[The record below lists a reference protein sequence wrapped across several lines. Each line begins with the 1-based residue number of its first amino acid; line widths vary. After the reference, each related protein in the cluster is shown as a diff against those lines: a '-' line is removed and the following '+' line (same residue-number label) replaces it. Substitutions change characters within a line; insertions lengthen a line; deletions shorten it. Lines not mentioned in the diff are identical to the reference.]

1 MPETTMPE
9 NATLPGIRI
18 GHGSDFKGITGCTVI
33 LCEGGGVCGVD
44 IRGAAAGT
52 RETVVCDPG
61 HLVERIHAILLT
73 GGSAFGLEAA
83 AGVTEYLESRG
94 VGFPTSALRVPIVP
108 AAVIYD
114 LGIGSAKA
122 RPNAGMALWACQNA
136 TRKVVEGSVG
146 AGTGATVGK
155 LFGISQAI
163 KAGIGFGSLSLAK
176 GLVVQALA
184 VVNAFGD
191 VIDPQNGQILAGAR
205 KAPNSSEFANTTLQ
219 ILQGRTLKSFAD
231 ANTTLVVIMTNAA
244 LSKMQVTRVASMAQD
259 GLARTISPVH
269 TLFDGDTVFTLSV
282 GRKQADLNI
291 VGTAAAEVTA
301 QAILRAVKTA
311 RSLGGVPSAN
321 ELPLSQANG
330 LQ

>member
-1 MPETTMPE
+1 MPE

-61 HLVERIHAILLT
+61 HLVEGVHAILLT

-94 VGFPTSALRVPIVP
+94 VGFPTGASRVPIVP

-122 RPNAGMALWACQNA
+122 RPNAGMALWACQKA
-136 TRKVVEGSVG
+136 TRKVAVGSVG
-146 AGTGATVGK
+146 VGTGATVGK
-155 LFGISQAI
+155 LFGISQAV
-163 KAGIGFGSLSLAK
+163 KAGVGFESLALAK

-191 VIDPQNGQILAGAR
+191 VIDPQSGQILAGAR
-205 KAPNSSEFANTTLQ
+205 KAPNSSEFANTSLQ
-219 ILQGRTLKSFAD
+219 MLQGRTRKNFEGH
-231 ANTTLVVIMTNAA
+231 NTTLVVIMTNAA
-244 LSKMQVTRVASMAQD
+244 LSKVQATRVASMAQD
-259 GLARTISPVH
+259 GLARAIRPVH
-269 TLFDGDTVFTLSV
+269 TLFDGDTVFALSV
-282 GRKQADLNI
+282 GRKQDDLNT
-291 VGTAAAEVTA
+291 VGIAAVEATI
-301 QAILRAVKTA
+301 QAIINAVKTA
-311 RSLGGVPSAN
+311 RSLGGVPSAH
-321 ELPLSQANG
+321 ELPPS
-330 LQ
+330 